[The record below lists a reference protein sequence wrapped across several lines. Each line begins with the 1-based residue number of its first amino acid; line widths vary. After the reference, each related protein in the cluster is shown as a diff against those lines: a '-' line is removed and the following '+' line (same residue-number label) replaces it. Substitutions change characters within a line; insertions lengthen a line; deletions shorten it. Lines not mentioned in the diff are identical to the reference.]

1 MLALSSFEQPV
12 DEQVEIIVGASNGQK
27 VILKHK
33 KQQGGGGSA
42 PGGSS
47 RLMAMKV
54 LFYASGIGW
63 S

>member
-1 MLALSSFEQPV
+1 M

-54 LFYASGIGW
+54 LLYAVELDGDDKWDCG
-63 S
+63 